1 MDLQQQVPIT
11 CNFTKAVLAACTTT
25 TLSTTNAATYSIGG
39 KMYVQGAAWT
49 NQATPTTDSATG
61 ATFAPVLANFGSI
74 FLVGVNAAGT
84 MKVIQGQVQALDTS
98 GNFIVAPQFGALG
111 FQGSGSTDND
121 FCPLGYIVI
130 KAGSTADNVHG
141 WRFGTDN
148 MSAVTGITY
157 AFQDVSNLP
166 GRPQVA

>member
-1 MDLQQQVPIT
+1 MDFQSQVPIT
-11 CNFTKAVLAACTTT
+11 ANFTKVVLTNGTTT
-25 TLSTTNAATYSIGG
+25 TLSTSNAATYAIRG

-61 ATFAPVLANFGSI
+61 NTFAPVLANQGSI
-74 FLVGVNAAGT
+74 FLVGVDHSGN
-84 MKVIQGQVQALDTS
+84 MKVYQGQVQALDTS

-111 FQGSGSTDND
+111 PQGSGSTDND
-121 FCPLGYIVI
+121 FCPLGYLVI

-148 MSAVTGITY
+148 MSSVTGITY
-157 AFQDVSNLP
+157 TFQDLCNLP
-166 GRPQVA
+166 DRPQVA